1 MVLGI
6 VEIPASR
13 MHYILCSR
21 GTFTLVDRVS
31 SCEDWI
37 ILTNLF
43 CLSVVAPPR
52 HESPEYFTRGK
63 RSCPADGLDVR
74 VQLLL
79 TYEIESDLDLVGKS
93 AESAAE
99 PTGNYIYIVLTPCG
113 FGVQVHTGA
122 RIAARALC
130 PKCVFSL
137 GRTGEVLSVRRL
149 FDAPEPDQ
157 IGSGLEA

>member
-13 MHYILCSR
+13 MHCILCSR
-21 GTFTLVDRVS
+21 GTLTLVDRVS

-37 ILTNLF
+37 ILTSLF

-52 HESPEYFTRGK
+52 HESPEYFTRGR
-63 RSCPADGLDVR
+63 RSCPADGLGVR

-79 TYEIESDLDLVGKS
+79 TYEIEKVRYLTLDLVEKP
-93 AESAAE
+93 AASAAE

-113 FGVQVHTGA
+113 FGVQVHTEA
-122 RIAARALC
+122 SRVRTAARA
-130 PKCVFSL
+130 
-137 GRTGEVLSVRRL
+137 
-149 FDAPEPDQ
+149 
-157 IGSGLEA
+157 